1 MTLSIS
7 WNSDEE
13 TAGAESISLT
23 SVEHVLAFDAV
34 TSETHETGST
44 LTEHAVESGAPISD
58 HKRPNQRKIMIEA
71 TVTNTPIGTP
81 PLSGFGPSPVDF
93 SERKSETAG
102 ATVRVFSARFDRMS
116 DALDTLDMLATNA
129 ITVTIST
136 RVRTYEACQIVA
148 VSAPRSPEDGDSIR
162 FTVEARQVRIAEA
175 LRVDVPRPREPRG
188 QDRASAGTQ
197 ATAEAD
203 AVPESVLAQ
212 GLDGVREYLGL
223 T

>member
-1 MTLSIS
+1 MTLAIS
-7 WNSDEE
+7 WNSAEE
-13 TAGAESISLT
+13 TAAGDAITTT

-58 HKRPNQRKIMIEA
+58 HKRPKQRSIRIEA
-71 TVTNTPIGTP
+71 VVTNTPIGTP

-93 SERKSETAG
+93 AERKSEAAG
-102 ATVRVFSARFDRMS
+102 ATVRVFTARFDRMS
-116 DALDTLDMLATNA
+116 DALDTLDLLATTA

-136 RVRTYEACQIVA
+136 RVRTYEACQIVN
-148 VSAPRSPEDGDSIR
+148 VSAPRSSEDGDSLR
-162 FTVEARQVRIAEA
+162 FTIEARQVRIAEA

-197 ATAEAD
+197 ATAEVEA
-203 AVPESVLAQ
+203 PESVLAQ
-212 GLDGVREYLGL
+212 GLTGAREYFGL
-223 T
+223 

>member
-13 TAGAESISLT
+13 NAAGETITTT

-58 HKRPNQRKIMIEA
+58 HKRPNQRKVMIEA
-71 TVTNTPIGTP
+71 IVTNTPIGTP

-116 DALDTLDMLATNA
+116 DALDTLDMLATQA

-136 RVRTYEACQIVA
+136 RVKTYEACQIVN
-148 VSAPRSPEDGDSIR
+148 VSAPRSSEDGDSLR
-162 FTVEARQVRIAEA
+162 FTIEARQVRIAEA

-188 QDRASAGTQ
+188 QDRAASGTQ
-197 ATAEAD
+197 ATAASG
-203 AVPESVLAQ
+203 AVPESVLSQ
-212 GLDGVREYLGL
+212 GLTGAREYLGL
-223 T
+223 